1 MKSKTSCFSKTIF
14 RKNITHFW
22 PIWCLFLLFYLFIM
36 PFSEFIGYLGEK
48 AGYDTGKTL
57 AEKMAE
63 SILIPETVQ
72 IVFNP
77 VILLIFSLIAAGAVF
92 SYLYTSR
99 ASYTMHA
106 FPVTRT
112 SLFITNYVSG
122 LLFL

>member
-99 ASYTMHA
+99 ASIRCMP
-106 FPVTRT
+106 FR
-112 SLFITNYVSG
+112 
-122 LLFL
+122 